1 MPVSMKDII
10 ADTYAA
16 MIRQKGVD
24 KITVKALIQEC
35 GISRQTFYY
44 HFQDL
49 MEVIEWSVQRA
60 MEHMLEQS
68 LQASTPRE
76 AMEIFV
82 SSSLKNRAMLFRL
95 LDSNRREQVE
105 VLIVKAIRSYLE
117 EMIRNRAPQ
126 MTLNYQD
133 LEALLDFYSFGVTGL
148 LLKSCAQKLP
158 DEALLADQMYRLLA
172 GQMLSPAAPE
182 TLEAK

>member
-16 MIRQKGVD
+16 MIRQKSVD

-60 MEHMLEQS
+60 MQDMLKES
-68 LQASTPRE
+68 LQAPTPRE
-76 AMEIFV
+76 AIGIFV
-82 SSSLKNRAMLFRL
+82 SISLKTRSMLYRL
-95 LDSNRREQVE
+95 LESQRRQQVE
-105 VLIVKAIRSYLE
+105 VLIVEAIRSYLE
-117 EMIRNRAPQ
+117 AMLRNRAPQ
-126 MTLNYQD
+126 IMLNYQD
-133 LEALLDFYSFGVTGL
+133 MEALLDFYSFGVTGL
-148 LLKSCAQKLP
+148 LLKNCAKEAP
-158 DEALLADQMYRLLA
+158 DEALLIDQMYRLLS

-182 TLEAK
+182 ELQ